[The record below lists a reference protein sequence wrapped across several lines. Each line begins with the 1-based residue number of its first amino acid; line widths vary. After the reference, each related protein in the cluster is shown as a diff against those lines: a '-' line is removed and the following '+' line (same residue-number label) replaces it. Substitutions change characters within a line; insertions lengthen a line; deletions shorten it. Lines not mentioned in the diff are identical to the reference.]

1 MNTLF
6 TTRGEPLRYTYFE
19 GTIPE
24 LLYLVKA
31 FRDEALVLRDKLD
44 FAYDGIVVSYVD
56 EEIRHRLGRENYINK
71 YSIAV
76 KFDPEVK
83 QTTFRGYTYEVGQ
96 DGSITPMIHYDPV
109 EFNGTIHP
117 KSTGS
122 SYARFRELA
131 LKEGDYISVKYTND
145 VMPYVSRLE
154 CEHNRLNPNP
164 VVEFIDHCPVCGSK
178 LVLSDSGKTMS
189 CPNMDCP
196 GRARKRMTNMLQ
208 KLNIK
213 GFAEASIDKLG
224 VSHLYEL
231 ESLTEEMLI
240 GRLGDDDG
248 RAFYQ
253 VLYSLRNDAWYDYM
267 IMGALGFSSIA
278 RKKWQ
283 SILQQI
289 TLKDLYTLY
298 LSCSDSNMFYTN
310 LISTVNNIGD
320 ITGRT
325 ICDEFRFFEKDID
338 FILRNIHIIDSFNS
352 GSEDAIQ
359 IRFSGCR
366 NLQLAQQLS
375 TKGIDIDDSGI
386 TKKTSILLVPYRGFV
401 STKTVKAEKYGTK
414 IVPMQDFINNMKS
427 YIGFDLS

>member
-1 MNTLF
+1 
-6 TTRGEPLRYTYFE
+6 
-19 GTIPE
+19 
-24 LLYLVKA
+24 
-31 FRDEALVLRDKLD
+31 
-44 FAYDGIVVSYVD
+44 
-56 EEIRHRLGRENYINK
+56 
-71 YSIAV
+71 
-76 KFDPEVK
+76 
-83 QTTFRGYTYEVGQ
+83 
-96 DGSITPMIHYDPV
+96 
-109 EFNGTIHP
+109 
-117 KSTGS
+117 
-122 SYARFRELA
+122 
-131 LKEGDYISVKYTND
+131 
-145 VMPYVSRLE
+145 
-154 CEHNRLNPNP
+154 
-164 VVEFIDHCPVCGSK
+164 
-178 LVLSDSGKTMS
+178 
-189 CPNMDCP
+189 MDCP

-231 ESLTEEMLI
+231 ENLTEEMLI
-240 GRLGDDDG
+240 GRLGDADG

-352 GSEDAIQ
+352 GSEDTIQ